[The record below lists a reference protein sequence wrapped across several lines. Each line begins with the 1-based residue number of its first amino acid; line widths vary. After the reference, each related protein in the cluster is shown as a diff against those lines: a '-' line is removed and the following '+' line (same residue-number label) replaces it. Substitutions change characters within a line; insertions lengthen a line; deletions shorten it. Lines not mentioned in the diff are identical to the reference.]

1 MFLWRCCMESI
12 QLLLIEK
19 KHSDYPQFASALRQK
34 GMDVQVVQ
42 SGGEALKCLQG
53 GFSPDLMIINAA
65 TLRTNGKRI
74 CQSLRANGNEKP
86 IILILSPDRAGEKSE
101 ANVLLVLP
109 FTVQKLINRIRHL
122 LPPDGKDVVK
132 AGPIRLNPCTG
143 VVRCLGKQTRLT
155 PRLVRLLTILIEHR
169 GEAVERKT
177 LFSEVWETDYTD
189 DTRTLDVHISWL
201 RRALEPDPNQPRFLK
216 TVRGVGYRLDL

>member
-1 MFLWRCCMESI
+1 MEVRV
-12 QLLLIEK
+12 
-19 KHSDYPQFASALRQK
+19 A
-34 GMDVQVVQ
+34 Q
-42 SGGEALKCLQG
+42 SGGEALQCLQE
-53 GFSPDLMIINAA
+53 GFAPNLMIVNAA

-74 CQSLRANGNEKP
+74 CQALRANGNEKP
-86 IILILSPDRAGEKSE
+86 IILILSPEQAGEKSG
-101 ANVLLVLP
+101 ANVSLVLP
-109 FTVQKLINRIRHL
+109 FTVHKLVNRIRHL
-122 LPPDGKDVVK
+122 LPPDGKDMVK

-155 PRLVRLLTILIEHR
+155 PRLVRLLTVLIEHR

-201 RRALEPDPNQPRFLK
+201 RRALEPEPSRPRFLK